1 MSAAVRLPDAYLAH
15 RSSQNFQASLAAKL
29 AEYLAAFDLLA
40 RLHVMQQVK
49 EQTGKEVRLNTL
61 TISPNRR

>member
-15 RSSQNFQASLAAKL
+15 RSSQNFQASLASKL
-29 AEYLAAFDLLA
+29 AEYLAAFDLIG

-49 EQTGKEVRLNTL
+49 ARPEKKCG
-61 TISPNRR
+61 